1 MSRQVF
7 EVMLTDK
14 ASALDIVDRD
24 GLAQVS
30 DSGAIESVIDEI
42 LAANPSQLAAYRGGK
57 SQLLGF
63 FVGQCMSRMKGKAN
77 PKMVNEVLLKKLD
90 V

>member
-1 MSRQVF
+1 MQENGV
-7 EVMLTDK
+7 
-14 ASALDIVDRD
+14 SALEIVERE
-24 GLAQVS
+24 GLLQVS
-30 DSGAIESVIDEI
+30 DTGAIESVVDEI
-42 LAANPSQLAAYRGGK
+42 LEANPGQLAAYRSGK

-77 PKMVNEVLLKKLD
+77 PKMVNEVLLKKLE